1 MRVAILDT
9 VHPVL
14 KKRLIENGFDCEEYL
29 LLSRKEIEQGQLK
42 HIQGIVL
49 RSRIRID
56 AQLLNA
62 MPQLQWI
69 ARSGSGL
76 ENINLQAA
84 KSRDIR
90 VYNSP
95 EGNSDAVGEHVLGM
109 LLMIM
114 HKLRSCDKSVHDKV
128 WEREKHRGM
137 ELGNK
142 TVGII
147 GYGVMG
153 KALATKLRG
162 IGCKIIAYDKY
173 TSGFSDEY
181 VTEVTEEAFFRRSEI
196 VSVHLPLTD
205 ETNGLVDSTWLA
217 RFSHPFIFINSSR
230 GSVVKT
236 KDLLDALDAN
246 QVTACGLD
254 VLEFE
259 GRSLEGLTSM
269 GTTDAQKTMT
279 RLLESPNVILS
290 PHVAGWTT
298 ESYFKLSNFLA
309 DKILNDFC
317 ACRQR

>member
-14 KKRLIENGFDCEEYL
+14 KTRLIENGFECEEHL
-29 LLSRKEIEQGQLK
+29 LLSRTEIQQGNLRD
-42 HIQGIVL
+42 IQGIVL

-56 AQLLNA
+56 DQLLDA

-114 HKLRSCDKSVHDKV
+114 HKLRSCDTSVHEKT

-137 ELGNK
+137 ELGSK
-142 TVGII
+142 TIGII

-181 VTEVTEEAFFRRSEI
+181 VTEVTEEEFFRRSEI

-205 ETNGLVDSTWLA
+205 ETNGLIDAAWIA
-217 RFSHPFIFINSSR
+217 RFSNPFIFVNSAR
-230 GSVVKT
+230 GPVVKT

-246 QVTACGLD
+246 QVTSIALD

-259 GRSLEGLTSM
+259 GRSLEGLTSI
-269 GTTDAQKTMT
+269 GTTDDEKTLT
-279 RLLESPNVILS
+279 RLLESPNVFLS

-298 ESYFKLSNFLA
+298 ESYFKLSNYLV
-309 DKILNDFC
+309 DKILNDYSN
-317 ACRQR
+317 

>member
-14 KKRLIENGFDCEEYL
+14 KTRLIENGFECEEHL
-29 LLSRKEIEQGQLK
+29 LLSRTEIQQGKLRD
-42 HIQGIVL
+42 IQGIVL

-56 AQLLNA
+56 DQLLDA

-114 HKLRSCDKSVHDKV
+114 HKLRSCDTSVHEKV

-137 ELGNK
+137 ELGSK
-142 TVGII
+142 TIGII

-181 VTEVTEEAFFRRSEI
+181 VTEVTEEEFFRRSEI

-205 ETNGLVDSTWLA
+205 ETNGLIDAAWIA
-217 RFSHPFIFINSSR
+217 RFSNPFIFVNSAR
-230 GSVVKT
+230 GPVVNT

-246 QVTACGLD
+246 QVTSIALD

-259 GRSLEGLTSM
+259 GRSLEGLTSI
-269 GTTDAQKTMT
+269 GTTDDEKTLK
-279 RLLESPNVILS
+279 RLLESPNVYLS

-298 ESYFKLSNFLA
+298 ESYFKLSNYLA
-309 DKILNDFC
+309 DKILNDYSN
-317 ACRQR
+317 

>member
-1 MRVAILDT
+1 MIMRVAILDT

-14 KKRLIENGFDCEEYL
+14 KTRLIENGFECEEHL
-29 LLSRKEIEQGQLK
+29 LLSRTEIKQGKLK
-42 HIQGIVL
+42 DIQGIVL
-49 RSRIRID
+49 RSRIKMD
-56 AQLLNA
+56 EQLLEA
-62 MPQLQWI
+62 MPQLKWI

-76 ENINLQAA
+76 ENINLQAT

-114 HKLRSCDKSVHDKV
+114 HKLRSCDKSVHEKV

-153 KALATKLRG
+153 QALATKLRG
-162 IGCKIIAYDKY
+162 IGCEIIAYDKY

-181 VTEVTEEAFFRRSEI
+181 VSEVTEEAFFKRSQI

-205 ETNGLVDSTWLA
+205 ETNGLIDAAWLD
-217 RFSHPFIFINSSR
+217 RFSHPIIFVNSSR

-236 KDLLDALDAN
+236 KDLLDALDGN
-246 QVTACGLD
+246 QITSIGLD

-259 GRSLEGLTSM
+259 GHSLEGLTSM
-269 GTTDAQKTMT
+269 GTTDAQKTMA
-279 RLLESPNVILS
+279 RLLKSPHIYLS

-309 DKILNDFC
+309 DKILNDFS
-317 ACRQR
+317 A

>member
-1 MRVAILDT
+1 MKMRVAIIDT

-14 KKRLIENGFDCEEYL
+14 KTRLIENGFECEEHL
-29 LLSRKEIEQGQLK
+29 LVSREEIQQGELK
-42 HIQGIVL
+42 DIQGIVL

-56 AQLLNA
+56 DQLLDA
-62 MPQLQWI
+62 MPQLKWI

-76 ENINLQAA
+76 ENINLFAA
-84 KSRDIR
+84 KSRDIQ

-128 WEREKHRGM
+128 WEREKHRGS
-137 ELGNK
+137 ELGSK

-173 TSGFSDEY
+173 ITGFSDEH
-181 VTEVTEEAFFRRSEI
+181 VTEVTEDEFFRRSEI
-196 VSVHLPLTD
+196 VSVHLPFTD
-205 ETNGLVDSTWLA
+205 ETNGLIDSTWLA
-217 RFSHPFIFINSSR
+217 RFSHPFIFVNSSR
-230 GSVVKT
+230 GFVVKT
-236 KDLLDALDAN
+236 NDLLDALDAN
-246 QVTACGLD
+246 QVTSIALD

-269 GTTDAQKTMT
+269 DTTDAQKTLS
-279 RLLESPNVILS
+279 RLLESPNVYLS

-298 ESYFKLSNFLA
+298 ESYFKLSDFLA
-309 DKILNDFC
+309 DKILNDFS
-317 ACRQR
+317 A

>member
-1 MRVAILDT
+1 MRFAILDT
-9 VHPVL
+9 VHPVIQT
-14 KKRLIENGFDCEEYL
+14 RLIENGFECEEYL
-29 LLSRKEIEQGQLK
+29 LLSREEIQQGQLK
-42 HIQGIVL
+42 DIQGIVL

-56 AQLLNA
+56 DQMLDA
-62 MPQLQWI
+62 MPQLKWI

-76 ENINLQAA
+76 ENINVQAA
-84 KSRDIR
+84 KSRNIH

-114 HKLRSCDKSVHDKV
+114 HKLRSCDKSVHEKV

-137 ELGNK
+137 ELGSK

-153 KALATKLRG
+153 KAFATKLRG
-162 IGCKIIAYDKY
+162 IGCTIIAYDKY

-181 VTEVTEEAFFRRSEI
+181 VTEVTEEEFFKRSEI
-196 VSVHLPLTD
+196 VSVHLPFTD
-205 ETNGLVDSTWLA
+205 ETNGLIDSAWLA
-217 RFSHPFIFINSSR
+217 RFSHPFIFVNSSR
-230 GSVVKT
+230 GAVVKT

-246 QVTACGLD
+246 QVTSIALD

-269 GTTDAQKTMT
+269 GTTDAQKTLS
-279 RLLESPNVILS
+279 RLL
-290 PHVAGWTT
+290 
-298 ESYFKLSNFLA
+298 
-309 DKILNDFC
+309 
-317 ACRQR
+317 

>member
-42 HIQGIVL
+42 NIQGIVL

-114 HKLRSCDKSVHDKV
+114 HKLRSCDRSVHDKV

-279 RLLESPNVILS
+279 RLLESPNVTLS

-317 ACRQR
+317 A

>member
-1 MRVAILDT
+1 MLD
-9 VHPVL
+9 
-14 KKRLIENGFDCEEYL
+14 
-29 LLSRKEIEQGQLK
+29 
-42 HIQGIVL
+42 
-49 RSRIRID
+49 
-56 AQLLNA
+56 A
-62 MPQLQWI
+62 MPQLKWI

-76 ENINLQAA
+76 ENINVQAA
-84 KSRDIR
+84 KSRDIH

-114 HKLRSCDKSVHDKV
+114 HKRRSCDKSVHEKV

-137 ELGNK
+137 ELGSK

-162 IGCKIIAYDKY
+162 IGCTIIAYDKY

-181 VTEVTEEAFFRRSEI
+181 VTEVTEEEFFRRSEI
-196 VSVHLPLTD
+196 VSVHLPFTD
-205 ETNGLVDSTWLA
+205 ETNGLIDSAWLA
-217 RFSHPFIFINSSR
+217 RFSHPFIFVNSSR
-230 GSVVKT
+230 GAVVKT

-246 QVTACGLD
+246 QVTSIALD

-269 GTTDAQKTMT
+269 GTTDAQKTLS
-279 RLLESPNVILS
+279 RLLESPNVYLS
-290 PHVAGWTT
+290 PHVA
-298 ESYFKLSNFLA
+298 
-309 DKILNDFC
+309 
-317 ACRQR
+317 

>member
-14 KKRLIENGFDCEEYL
+14 KTRLIENGFECEEHL
-29 LLSRKEIEQGQLK
+29 LLSRTEIQQGNLRD
-42 HIQGIVL
+42 IQGIVL

-56 AQLLNA
+56 DQLLDA

-114 HKLRSCDKSVHDKV
+114 HKLRSCDTSVHEKV

-137 ELGNK
+137 ELGSK
-142 TVGII
+142 TIGII

-181 VTEVTEEAFFRRSEI
+181 VTEVTEEEFFRRSEI

-205 ETNGLVDSTWLA
+205 ETNGLIDAAWIA
-217 RFSHPFIFINSSR
+217 RFSNPFIFVNSAR
-230 GSVVKT
+230 GPVVNT

-246 QVTACGLD
+246 QVTSIALD

-259 GRSLEGLTSM
+259 GRSLEGLTSI
-269 GTTDAQKTMT
+269 GTTDDEKTLT
-279 RLLESPNVILS
+279 RLLESPNVYLS

-298 ESYFKLSNFLA
+298 ESYFKLSHYLA
-309 DKILNDFC
+309 DKILNDYSD
-317 ACRQR
+317 

>member
-1 MRVAILDT
+1 MIMRVAILDT

-14 KKRLIENGFDCEEYL
+14 KTRLIENGFECEEHL
-29 LLSRKEIEQGQLK
+29 LLSREEIQQGQLK
-42 HIQGIVL
+42 DIQGIVL

-56 AQLLNA
+56 NQLLDA

-137 ELGNK
+137 ELGSK

-205 ETNGLVDSTWLA
+205 ETNGLIDSTWLA
-217 RFSHPFIFINSSR
+217 RFSHPFVFVNSSR
-230 GSVVKT
+230 GSVVVT

-246 QVTACGLD
+246 QVTSIGLD

-269 GTTDAQKTMT
+269 GTTDAQKTLS
-279 RLLESPNVILS
+279 RLLESPNVYLS

-298 ESYFKLSNFLA
+298 ESYFKLSDFLA
-309 DKILNDFC
+309 DKILNDFS
-317 ACRQR
+317 A

>member
-1 MRVAILDT
+1 MMRVAILDT
-9 VHPVL
+9 VHPVIQT
-14 KKRLIENGFDCEEYL
+14 RLIENGFECEEYL
-29 LLSRKEIEQGQLK
+29 LLSREEIQQGQLK
-42 HIQGIVL
+42 DIQGIVL

-56 AQLLNA
+56 DQMLDA
-62 MPQLQWI
+62 MPQLKWI

-76 ENINLQAA
+76 ENINVQAA
-84 KSRDIR
+84 KSRNIH

-114 HKLRSCDKSVHDKV
+114 HKLRSCDKSVHEKV

-137 ELGNK
+137 ELGSK

-153 KALATKLRG
+153 KAFATKLRG
-162 IGCKIIAYDKY
+162 IGCTIIAYDKY

-181 VTEVTEEAFFRRSEI
+181 VTEVTEEEFFRRSEI
-196 VSVHLPLTD
+196 VSVHLPFTD
-205 ETNGLVDSTWLA
+205 ETNGLIDSAWLA
-217 RFSHPFIFINSSR
+217 RFSHPFIFVNSSR
-230 GSVVKT
+230 GAVVKT

-246 QVTACGLD
+246 QVTSIALD

-269 GTTDAQKTMT
+269 GTTDAQKTLS
-279 RLLESPNVILS
+279 RLL
-290 PHVAGWTT
+290 
-298 ESYFKLSNFLA
+298 
-309 DKILNDFC
+309 
-317 ACRQR
+317 

>member
-9 VHPVL
+9 VHPVIQT
-14 KKRLIENGFDCEEYL
+14 RLVENGFECEEHL
-29 LLSRKEIEQGQLK
+29 LLSREEILQGQLDD
-42 HIQGIVL
+42 IQGIVL

-56 AQLLNA
+56 SQMLDA
-62 MPQLQWI
+62 MPQLKWI

-76 ENINLQAA
+76 ENINVQAA
-84 KSRDIR
+84 KSRDIH

-114 HKLRSCDKSVHDKV
+114 HKLRSCDKSVHEKV

-137 ELGNK
+137 ELGSK

-153 KALATKLRG
+153 KAFATKLRG
-162 IGCKIIAYDKY
+162 IGCTIIAYDKY

-181 VTEVTEEAFFRRSEI
+181 VTEVTEEEFFRRSEI
-196 VSVHLPLTD
+196 VSVHLPFTD
-205 ETNGLVDSTWLA
+205 ETNGLIDSTWLA
-217 RFSHPFIFINSSR
+217 RFSHPFIFVNSSR
-230 GSVVKT
+230 GSIVKT

-246 QVTACGLD
+246 QIISIALD

-259 GRSLEGLTSM
+259 GRSLEGLTSI
-269 GTTDAQKTMT
+269 GTTDAQKTLS
-279 RLLESPNVILS
+279 RLLESPDVYLS

-298 ESYFKLSNFLA
+298 ESYFKLSHYLA
-309 DKILNDFC
+309 EKILKDFS
-317 ACRQR
+317 A

>member
-1 MRVAILDT
+1 MMKVAILDT
-9 VHPVL
+9 VHPVI
-14 KKRLIENGFDCEEYL
+14 KTRLIENGFECEEHL
-29 LLSRKEIEQGQLK
+29 LLSREEIQQGQLK
-42 HIQGIVL
+42 DIQGIVL

-56 AQLLNA
+56 DQMLDA
-62 MPQLQWI
+62 MPQLKWI

-76 ENINLQAA
+76 ENINVQSA
-84 KSRDIR
+84 KSRDIH

-114 HKLRSCDKSVHDKV
+114 HKLRSCDKSVHEKV

-137 ELGNK
+137 ELGSK

-162 IGCKIIAYDKY
+162 IGCTIIAYDKY

-181 VTEVTEEAFFRRSEI
+181 VNEVTEEEFFRRSEI

-205 ETNGLVDSTWLA
+205 ETNGLIDSTWLA
-217 RFSHPFIFINSSR
+217 RFLHPFIFVNSSR
-230 GSVVKT
+230 GSVVNT
-236 KDLLDALDAN
+236 KDLLDALDTN
-246 QVTACGLD
+246 QVTSIALD

-259 GRSLEGLTSM
+259 GRSFEGLTSM
-269 GTTDAQKTMT
+269 GTTDDQKTLS
-279 RLLESPNVILS
+279 RLLESPNVYLS

-298 ESYFKLSNFLA
+298 ESYFKLSHFLA
-309 DKILNDFC
+309 EKILKDFS
-317 ACRQR
+317 A

>member
-1 MRVAILDT
+1 MIMRVAILDT

-14 KKRLIENGFDCEEYL
+14 KTRLIENGFECEEHL
-29 LLSRKEIEQGQLK
+29 LLSREEIQQGQLK
-42 HIQGIVL
+42 DIQGIVL

-56 AQLLNA
+56 NQLLDA

-137 ELGNK
+137 ELGSK

-205 ETNGLVDSTWLA
+205 ETNGLIDSTWLA
-217 RFSHPFIFINSSR
+217 RFSHPFVFVNSSR
-230 GSVVKT
+230 GSVVVT

-246 QVTACGLD
+246 QVTSIGLD

-259 GRSLEGLTSM
+259 ERSLEGLTSM
-269 GTTDAQKTMT
+269 GTTDAQKTLS
-279 RLLESPNVILS
+279 RLLESPNVYLS

-298 ESYFKLSNFLA
+298 ESYFKLSDFLA
-309 DKILNDFC
+309 DKILNDFS
-317 ACRQR
+317 A

>member
-1 MRVAILDT
+1 MIMRVAILDT

-14 KKRLIENGFDCEEYL
+14 KTRLIENGFECEEHFL
-29 LLSRKEIEQGQLK
+29 LTRKEIQQGELK
-42 HIQGIVL
+42 DIQGIVL

-56 AQLLNA
+56 TELLNA

-114 HKLRSCDKSVHDKV
+114 HKLRSCDKSVHEKV

-137 ELGNK
+137 ELGSK

-173 TSGFSDEY
+173 TTGFGDEY

-205 ETNGLVDSTWLA
+205 ETHGLVDAAWLA

-246 QVTACGLD
+246 QVTSCGLD

-269 GTTDAQKTMT
+269 GTTDSQKTVS
-279 RLLESPNVILS
+279 RLLKSPNVYLS

-309 DKILNDFC
+309 DKILNDFSD
-317 ACRQR
+317 

>member
-1 MRVAILDT
+1 MMRVAILDT
-9 VHPVL
+9 VHPVIQT
-14 KKRLIENGFDCEEYL
+14 RLIENGFECEEYL
-29 LLSRKEIEQGQLK
+29 LLSREEIQQGQLK
-42 HIQGIVL
+42 DIQGIVL

-56 AQLLNA
+56 DQMLDA
-62 MPQLQWI
+62 MPQLKWI

-76 ENINLQAA
+76 ENINVQAA
-84 KSRDIR
+84 KSRNIH

-114 HKLRSCDKSVHDKV
+114 HKLRSCDKSVHEKV

-137 ELGNK
+137 ELGSK

-162 IGCKIIAYDKY
+162 IGCTIIAYDKY

-181 VTEVTEEAFFRRSEI
+181 VTEVTEEEFFRRSEI
-196 VSVHLPLTD
+196 VSVHLPFTD
-205 ETNGLVDSTWLA
+205 ETNGLIDSAWLA
-217 RFSHPFIFINSSR
+217 RFSHPFIFVNSSR
-230 GSVVKT
+230 GAVVKT

-246 QVTACGLD
+246 QVTSIALD

-269 GTTDAQKTMT
+269 GTTDAQKTLS
-279 RLLESPNVILS
+279 RLLESPNVYLS

-298 ESYFKLSNFLA
+298 ESYFKLSHFLA
-309 DKILNDFC
+309 EKILKDFS
-317 ACRQR
+317 A

>member
-14 KKRLIENGFDCEEYL
+14 KTRLIENGFECEEHL
-29 LLSRKEIEQGQLK
+29 LLSREEIQQGQLK
-42 HIQGIVL
+42 DIQGIVL

-56 AQLLNA
+56 NQLLDA

-137 ELGNK
+137 ELGSK

-205 ETNGLVDSTWLA
+205 ETNGLIDSTWLA
-217 RFSHPFIFINSSR
+217 RFSHPFVFVNSSR
-230 GSVVKT
+230 GSVVVT

-246 QVTACGLD
+246 QVTSIGLD

-269 GTTDAQKTMT
+269 GTTDAQKTLS
-279 RLLESPNVILS
+279 RLLESPNVYLS

-298 ESYFKLSNFLA
+298 ESYFKLSDFLA
-309 DKILNDFC
+309 DKILNDFS
-317 ACRQR
+317 A

>member
-1 MRVAILDT
+1 MMRFAILDT
-9 VHPVL
+9 VHPVIQT
-14 KKRLIENGFDCEEYL
+14 RLIENGFECEEYL
-29 LLSRKEIEQGQLK
+29 LLSREEIQQGQLK
-42 HIQGIVL
+42 DIQGIVL

-56 AQLLNA
+56 DQMLDA
-62 MPQLQWI
+62 MPQLKWI

-76 ENINLQAA
+76 ENINVQAA
-84 KSRDIR
+84 KSRNIH

-114 HKLRSCDKSVHDKV
+114 HKLRSCDKSVHEKV

-137 ELGNK
+137 ELGSK

-153 KALATKLRG
+153 KAFATKLRG
-162 IGCKIIAYDKY
+162 IGCTIIAYDKY

-181 VTEVTEEAFFRRSEI
+181 VTEVTEEEFFKRSEI
-196 VSVHLPLTD
+196 VSVHLPFTD
-205 ETNGLVDSTWLA
+205 ETNGLIDSAWLA
-217 RFSHPFIFINSSR
+217 RFSHPFIFVNSSR
-230 GSVVKT
+230 GAVVKT

-246 QVTACGLD
+246 QVTSIALD

-269 GTTDAQKTMT
+269 GTTDAQKTLS
-279 RLLESPNVILS
+279 RLL
-290 PHVAGWTT
+290 
-298 ESYFKLSNFLA
+298 
-309 DKILNDFC
+309 
-317 ACRQR
+317 

>member
-1 MRVAILDT
+1 MLMRVAILDT

-42 HIQGIVL
+42 NIQGIVL

-114 HKLRSCDKSVHDKV
+114 HKLRSCDRSVHDKV

-317 ACRQR
+317 A

>member
-1 MRVAILDT
+1 MIMRVAILDT

-14 KKRLIENGFDCEEYL
+14 KTRLIENGFECEEHL
-29 LLSRKEIEQGQLK
+29 LLSREEIQEGQLK
-42 HIQGIVL
+42 DIQGIVL

-56 AQLLNA
+56 NQLLDA

-137 ELGNK
+137 ELGSK

-205 ETNGLVDSTWLA
+205 ETNGLIDSTWLA
-217 RFSHPFIFINSSR
+217 RFSHPFVFVNSSR
-230 GSVVKT
+230 GSVVVT

-246 QVTACGLD
+246 QVTSIGLD

-269 GTTDAQKTMT
+269 GTTDAQKTLS
-279 RLLESPNVILS
+279 RLLESPNVYLS

-298 ESYFKLSNFLA
+298 ESYFKLSDFLA
-309 DKILNDFC
+309 DKILNDFS
-317 ACRQR
+317 A

>member
-1 MRVAILDT
+1 MIMRVAILDT

-14 KKRLIENGFDCEEYL
+14 KTRLIENGFECEEHL
-29 LLSRKEIEQGQLK
+29 LLSREEIQQGQLK
-42 HIQGIVL
+42 DIQGIVL

-56 AQLLNA
+56 NQLLDA

-137 ELGNK
+137 ELGSK

-205 ETNGLVDSTWLA
+205 ETNGLIDSTWLA
-217 RFSHPFIFINSSR
+217 RFSHPFVFVNSSR
-230 GSVVKT
+230 GSVVVT

-246 QVTACGLD
+246 QVTSIGLD

-269 GTTDAQKTMT
+269 GTTDAQKTLS
-279 RLLESPNVILS
+279 RLLESPNVYLS

-309 DKILNDFC
+309 DKILNDFS
-317 ACRQR
+317 A